1 MEKKIDI
8 INNEICK
15 ALEELDV
22 LALGLAESV
31 AIRGE
36 EEVTFPALILKSG
49 ECINV
54 CAETDKH
61 DVTLYHRLNAISY
74 QENDNYSW
82 GSNKG
87 YIETADMSLL
97 IFGKRSE
104 ISQYEMEKIAREA
117 IVRDSANSVS
127 RSEFNA
133 LQVFASEYMGVT
145 YFMGTEYYLFRI
157 NYSITST
164 YNARCINKDRQ

>member
-1 MEKKIDI
+1 MEKKIDN
-8 INNEICK
+8 INNEICQVIGK
-15 ALEELDV
+15 KKV

-36 EEVTFPALILKSG
+36 EEVTFPAIILKSG

-54 CAETDKH
+54 YAETDKH

-74 QENDNYSW
+74 QEDNNASW

-87 YIETADMSLL
+87 YTEVADLSL
-97 IFGKRSE
+97 IVFGKRSK
-104 ISQYEMEKIAREA
+104 ISQYEMETIALRA
-117 IVRDSANSVS
+117 ITKDNSNSIS